1 MRFGRTVVGLLRILF
16 RLCILYLVKIPII
29 LASQAIIAMETSPFL
44 GDDRNDT
51 TIEMIIG
58 YIRKMKILIPVT
70 LSFKR

>member
-29 LASQAIIAMETSPFL
+29 LASQAIIAMETRPFV

-58 YIRKMKILIPVT
+58 YIRKLKILIPVI